1 MDNKM
6 EMKLMIQKLLFSL
19 QKIYY
24 SIDVFAISDNRF
36 ILKGWMFSA
45 KSEISDI
52 RFIITDYKGK
62 RHTLLG
68 MDRISRKD
76 VYHVFNN
83 EYAEKSGFYAS
94 ALIEN
99 CPEFKVTIE
108 FKLNNKAKKLEV
120 GKLQVDDAETSS
132 SVCVTESL
140 SVSTGFNLKEK
151 LEEAEMLDIHKVDSD
166 VIIDVI
172 IPVFNGYSFLPVLL
186 ESIQHTEMKY
196 DLYLIDDQSTDE
208 RVYPLLRKYADEHDN
223 VVLLQNKENLG
234 FVKTVNYGLSQS
246 SHHVALVNSDVEVPE
261 NWLERLMYPI
271 LSDDTVAS
279 ATPFTTCGTICSFP
293 EFLKDNPLY
302 LGLTVNE
309 IDSSFKKVKPKY
321 VSCPTGVGFCMGMS
335 RKAIDEVGLFDAETF
350 GKGYGEENDWCQ
362 RVIQHGYSNVLV
374 DDLFV
379 FHNHGGS
386 FPSEEKRR
394 YIEEHG
400 ELLLRKHPN
409 YNKDVARFVT
419 MDPNRSVR
427 EFVKL
432 NLLIAH
438 GNYDTILAFDHNIG
452 GGASSYLEKKSKE
465 LVDEGKAVIV
475 VRYDYQKGLYK
486 IEYRYNDGIINCFV
500 PFENGISLIL
510 DYFKVTEIWINELV
524 TYPDLY
530 SVLKDIQQS
539 AAKHHIPV
547 KMLFHDMFAIC
558 PTINLLDETDR
569 YCGIPDCSKCK
580 KCLEHNEFVKGIPY
594 GSMEQWRREWKEFLM
609 SCKNVIAFSENTAS
623 LINKAYPDVHNIEVI
638 PHKIGYLPK
647 ISKKSKITRT
657 FNVGLIGVLSKHKG
671 EKIVEEM
678 ISIISRNDLN
688 IRLILIGRS
697 ENLKNGKYFRQ
708 TGPYS
713 RDSLPKMVMEN
724 DIDVFL
730 ISSICPETFSYTT
743 EEVMTMGFP
752 VMCFDLG
759 APAERIKKYDRGIVL
774 PQTNA
779 ETVIKT
785 ITTNSIVQ
793 EAFHLPFEKRK
804 ILFVVEDYTYATR
817 YRVYHLQE
825 ELLFKGIPS
834 DCISIKD
841 AATVELKEYT
851 KVVVYR
857 CSAIKEMEHFVKKCR
872 EQKLDIYYD
881 IDDFVFDY
889 HCLQNLDFL
898 KDEEY
903 KGFEA
908 YTRNVNA
915 SMNLCD
921 GFIVSTEVLKSVTS
935 DFFPNK
941 PVLVNR
947 NRASFEMLLLSL
959 EEVSSGHSEKVILGL
974 FSGSNTHNRDFEM
987 IAPVLLKKMK
997 EHSQVGL
1004 LLGGHI
1010 QLPEE
1015 FKPFKDRIETFEF
1028 VDWKELPALLAKADI
1043 NLMPL
1048 EPSVFHSCK
1057 SENKWMEAA
1066 LVSVP
1071 TIASKNEELNLII
1084 KDGYDGMLCGDETEW
1099 EEKLEKL
1106 IVSENDRNRIAENAH
1121 QRVINDYIT
1130 DTIEDDVYHAL
1141 VN

>member
-1 MDNKM
+1 MNNKM

-19 QKIYY
+19 QKIHY
-24 SIDVFAISDNRF
+24 SIDVFSLSDNRF
-36 ILKGWMFSA
+36 VLKGWLFSA
-45 KSEISDI
+45 KSEVSDI
-52 RFIITDYKGK
+52 KFIVTDYKGE

-68 MDRISRKD
+68 MDRITRKD
-76 VYHVFNN
+76 VYNVFNN
-83 EYAEKSGFYAS
+83 EYAERSGFYAS
-94 ALIEN
+94 ALVEN

-108 FKLNNKAKKLEV
+108 FTLNGTVKKLEV
-120 GKLQVDDAETSS
+120 GKLKVDDAETESA
-132 SVCVTESL
+132 VCITESL
-140 SVSTGFNLKEK
+140 SLSAGFNLKEK
-151 LEEAEMLDIHKVDSD
+151 IEEAESIEPCEIDPN

-186 ESIQHTEMKY
+186 ESVRHTKMKY
-196 DLYLIDDQSTDE
+196 VLYLIDDQSTDE
-208 RVYPLLRKYADEHDN
+208 RVYPLLKEYADKHEN

-234 FVKTVNYGLSQS
+234 FVKTVNCGLSQS
-246 SHHVALVNSDVEVPE
+246 THHVALVNSDVEVPE

-271 LSDDTVAS
+271 LNDDTVAS
-279 ATPFTTCGTICSFP
+279 TTPFTTCGTICSFP

-302 LGLTVNE
+302 LGRTVNE
-309 IDSSFKKVKPKY
+309 IDEGFRKVKPKY
-321 VSCPTGVGFCMGMS
+321 ATCPTGVGFCMGMS

-362 RVIQHGYSNVLV
+362 RVIKNGYSNVLV
-374 DDLFV
+374 DNLFV

-394 YIEEHG
+394 YIKEHG
-400 ELLLRKHPN
+400 ELLLKKHPN

-432 NLLIAH
+432 DLLIKY
-438 GNYDTILAFDHNIG
+438 GNYNTVLAFDHSIG
-452 GGASSYLEKKSKE
+452 GGASNYLEKKSKE
-465 LVDEGKAVIV
+465 LVEAGQAVIV
-475 VRYDYQKGLYK
+475 VRYDYQKGLYR
-486 IEYRYNDGIINCFV
+486 IEYRYNDGVINCFV
-500 PFENGISLIL
+500 PAENGIPVIL
-510 DYFKVTEIWINELV
+510 DYFKVSEIWINELV

-530 SVLKDIQQS
+530 SVLKDIRQS
-539 AAKHHIPV
+539 AAKHSVPV
-547 KMLFHDMFAIC
+547 KMLFHDLFAIC
-558 PTINLLDETDR
+558 PTINLLNETDQ

-580 KCLEHNEFVKGIPY
+580 KCLENNDFVKGIPY
-594 GSMEQWRREWKEFLM
+594 GTMEQWRKEWGEFLL
-609 SCKNVIAFSENTAS
+609 SCHKVIAFSENTAS
-623 LINKAYPDVHNIEVI
+623 LINKAYPDVQNIEVI

-647 ISKKSKITRT
+647 INKKSKITKT
-657 FNVGLIGVLSKHKG
+657 LNVGLIGVLSKHKG

-678 ISIISRNDLN
+678 ISIISKNDLN
-688 IRLILIGRS
+688 IRLVLIGRS

-713 RDSLPKMVMEN
+713 RESLPKLVIEN

-759 APAERIKKYDRGIVL
+759 APAERIRKYNRGIVL

-779 ETVIKT
+779 KTVIETV
-785 ITTNSIVQ
+785 TTNPILQ
-793 EAFHLPFEKRK
+793 EAFSLPFEKRK

-834 DCISIKD
+834 KCISIQD
-841 AATVELKEYT
+841 AIKAELGGYT

-857 CSAIKEMEHFVKKCR
+857 CSAIKEMKQFVDRCHEHNLTV
-872 EQKLDIYYD
+872 YYD
-881 IDDFVFDY
+881 IDDFVFDFQ
-889 HCLQNLDFL
+889 CLQHLDFL

-908 YTRNVNA
+908 YTQNVNA

-921 GFIVSTEVLKSVTS
+921 GFIVSTEVLKSVTA

-941 PVLVNR
+941 PVLINR

-959 EEVSSGHSEKVILGL
+959 EEISSKRRDKVVLGL

-987 IAPVLLKKMK
+987 IVPVLLKKMK
-997 EHSQVGL
+997 EHSNLGL

-1010 QLPEE
+1010 QLPKD
-1015 FKPFKDRIETFEF
+1015 FDVFKDRIETFDF
-1028 VDWKELPALLAKADI
+1028 VDWKELPGLLARADI

-1048 EPSVFHSCK
+1048 EQSVFHSCK

-1071 TIASKNEELNLII
+1071 TIASRNEELKRII
-1084 KDGYDGMLCGDETEW
+1084 KDGYDGMLCGDEAEW
-1099 EEKLEKL
+1099 EEKLETL
-1106 IVSENDRNRIAENAH
+1106 IVSAETRKAIAENAH
-1121 QRVINDYIT
+1121 QRVIADYT
-1130 DTIEDDVYHAL
+1130 TATIEDDVYHAL
-1141 VN
+1141 TD